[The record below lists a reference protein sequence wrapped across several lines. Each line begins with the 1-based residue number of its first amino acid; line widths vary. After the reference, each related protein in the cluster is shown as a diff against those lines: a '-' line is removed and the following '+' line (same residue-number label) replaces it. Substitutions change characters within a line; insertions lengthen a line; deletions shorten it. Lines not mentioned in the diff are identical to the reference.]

1 MTVATEIY
9 VTGMHPYDGRE
20 VEVART
26 PEEKQTQRS
35 FFFWYKPEMR
45 NTLRQTLNRLGLK
58 DIAARLLDSKQ
69 QTVDVT
75 PPPHITP
82 CGMKI
87 PSNPEH
93 GKKPQRSAQGKSGKF
108 FPKRRSK

>member
-9 VTGMHPYDGRE
+9 ATGTHPYDGKA

-45 NTLRQTLNRLGLK
+45 RALRQTLDRLGLK
-58 DIAARLLDSKQ
+58 DVSKRLLDGKQ
-69 QTVDVT
+69 ATVDVT

-82 CGMKI
+82 CGVK
-87 PSNPEH
+87 
-93 GKKPQRSAQGKSGKF
+93 R
-108 FPKRRSK
+108 KRRKP